1 MGTVRIKEPSKTMID
16 MATPSE
22 NNGGRR
28 SIGME
33 NSVGEYF
40 YISLDSLI
48 PFKHQGRKSFNQDEL
63 EKLALSIEKYG
74 VRQPL
79 SIVKS
84 EEFSDKFEIVSG
96 ERRFRAAKIARLD
109 KIPCIIMGNYKEAES
124 VAIIENIH
132 RADLHP
138 VELAHAY
145 KSLLD
150 NGQFSS
156 GAELIES
163 LGINKSSFYETMKIL
178 NLDPDI
184 QQEMLNNNISSREKI
199 RTLLKSNDPML
210 SLLKMV
216 SPAEKSG
223 YCRSIL
229 RVGINQGEFSVQK
242 EAISKLKKQD
252 KEKLKEVLVAILGEI

>member
-1 MGTVRIKEPSKTMID
+1 MGTIRIKEPSRAMID
-16 MATPSE
+16 MATPSG

-40 YISLDSLI
+40 YISVDSLI
-48 PFKHQGRKSFNQDEL
+48 PFKHQGRKSFNQDDL
-63 EKLALSIEKYG
+63 EKLALSISTYG

-84 EEFSDKFEIVSG
+84 EEFPDKFEIVSG
-96 ERRFRAAKIARLD
+96 ERRLRAAKIAELD
-109 KIPCIIMGNYKEAES
+109 KVPCIIINNYKEAES

-145 KSLLD
+145 KSLID
-150 NGQFSS
+150 NGKFSS
-156 GAELIES
+156 GAEIIDS
-163 LGINKSSFYETMKIL
+163 FGINKSSFYETMKIL
-178 NLDPDI
+178 DLDPDV

-199 RTLLKSNDPML
+199 RTLLRSKDPML
-210 SLLKMV
+210 SLLKMI
-216 SPAEKSG
+216 SPADKSG

-229 RVGINQGEFSVQK
+229 RVGMERGEFSVQK
-242 EAISKLKKQD
+242 DAISKLKKQD
-252 KEKLKEVLVAILGEI
+252 KEKLKEVLVAIIDEI